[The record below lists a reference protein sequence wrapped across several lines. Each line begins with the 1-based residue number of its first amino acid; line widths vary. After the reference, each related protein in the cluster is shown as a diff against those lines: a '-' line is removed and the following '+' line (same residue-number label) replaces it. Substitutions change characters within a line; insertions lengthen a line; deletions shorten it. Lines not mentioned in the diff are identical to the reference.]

1 MSFFIVLATAE
12 AFNIYYLVKDELK
25 DEPDEKDW
33 KDVTEKIYT
42 PTLLLTAAT
51 GLTLSAVF
59 LLFNMKKYF
68 DK

>member
-1 MSFFIVLATAE
+1 VSFFIVLATAE
-12 AFNIYYLVKDELK
+12 AFNFYYLVKDKLK

-33 KDVTEKIYT
+33 KDVMEKIYT
-42 PTLLLTAAT
+42 PTLLLITAT